1 MMDKPTLAEIVTA
14 VREFIETKAIPELT
28 GHTAFHARVAAN
40 ALAIAER
47 EIAGGPSAEAG
58 EVARLKTLL
67 GRDGTQDQL
76 NRALAARIASGD
88 ITLHTPGLADHLKRT
103 TIDKVAIDQ
112 PSYSGFKSAVSRADR
127 GDGV

>member
-47 EIAGGPSAEAG
+47 ELATGATTSQAEL
-58 EVARLKTLL
+58 VRLKALL
-67 GRDGTQDQL
+67 GRDGTVDQL

-88 ITLHTPGLADHLKRT
+88 ITLETPGLAAHLKAT
-103 TIDKVAIDQ
+103 TLDKVAIDQ
-112 PSYSGFKSAVSRADR
+112 PSYSGFKSAVAGGDR

>member
-47 EIAGGPSAEAG
+47 ELATGPAASEAERL
-58 EVARLKTLL
+58 RLKAMLD
-67 GRDGTQDQL
+67 RDGTLDQL
-76 NRALAARIASGD
+76 NRALSARIASGD
-88 ITLHTPGLADHLKRT
+88 ITLETPGLAAHLKAT
-103 TIDKVAIDQ
+103 TLDKVAIDQ
-112 PSYSGFKSAVSRADR
+112 PSYSGFKSAAAGGDR

>member
-47 EIAGGPSAEAG
+47 ELAGGPAAADE
-58 EVARLKTLL
+58 ERARLKTLL
-67 GRDGTQDQL
+67 GRDGTLDQL

-88 ITLHTPGLADHLKRT
+88 ITLQTPGLADHLRRT
-103 TIDKVAIDQ
+103 TLDKVAIDQ
-112 PSYSGFKSAVSRADR
+112 PSYSGFKSAVARADR

>member
-14 VREFIETKAIPELT
+14 VREFIETKALPELT

-47 EIAGGPSAEAG
+47 EIATGGPAAARERD
-58 EVARLKTLL
+58 RLKALL
-67 GRDGTQDQL
+67 GRDDTLENL
-76 NRALAARIASGD
+76 NAALAARIAAGD
-88 ITLHTPGLADHLKRT
+88 ITLETPGLGEHLKAT
-103 TIDKVAIDQ
+103 TLDKVAIDQ
-112 PSYSGFKSAVSRADR
+112 PGYSGFKSAAARADR

>member
-47 EIAGGPSAEAG
+47 ELATGPAASEAERL
-58 EVARLKTLL
+58 RLKAMLD
-67 GRDGTQDQL
+67 RDGTLDQL
-76 NRALAARIASGD
+76 NRALSARIASGD
-88 ITLHTPGLADHLKRT
+88 ITLESPGLAAHLKAT
-103 TIDKVAIDQ
+103 TLDKVAIDQ
-112 PSYSGFKSAVSRADR
+112 PSYSGFKSAAAGGDR

>member
-47 EIAGGPSAEAG
+47 EIATGASAAER
-58 EVARLKTLL
+58 ERARLKALL
-67 GRDGTQDQL
+67 GRDDTLENL
-76 NRALAARIASGD
+76 NRALGARIAAGEV
-88 ITLHTPGLADHLKRT
+88 TLETPGLADHLRAT
-103 TIDKVAIDQ
+103 TLDKVAIDQ
-112 PSYSGFKSAVSRADR
+112 PSYSGFKAAAARADR
-127 GDGV
+127 GGGV

>member
-47 EIAGGPSAEAG
+47 ELATGPAASEAERL
-58 EVARLKTLL
+58 RLKAMLD
-67 GRDGTQDQL
+67 RDGTLDQL
-76 NRALAARIASGD
+76 NRALSARIASGD
-88 ITLHTPGLADHLKRT
+88 ITLETPGLAAHLKAT
-103 TIDKVAIDQ
+103 TLDKVAIDQ
-112 PSYSGFKSAVSRADR
+112 PSYSGFKSAAAGEDR

>member
-47 EIAGGPSAEAG
+47 ELATGAATSQAEL
-58 EVARLKTLL
+58 VRLKALL
-67 GRDGTQDQL
+67 GRDGTLDQL

-88 ITLHTPGLADHLKRT
+88 ITLETPGLAAHLKAT
-103 TIDKVAIDQ
+103 TLDKVAIDQ
-112 PSYSGFKSAVSRADR
+112 PSYSGFKSAAAGGDR

>member
-14 VREFIETKAIPELT
+14 VREFIETKALPELR

-47 EIAGGPSAEAG
+47 EIATGMPAAER
-58 EVARLKTLL
+58 ERARLKAML
-67 GRDGTQDQL
+67 GRDDTLENL
-76 NRALAARIASGD
+76 NRALCARIAAGE
-88 ITLHTPGLADHLKRT
+88 ITLETPGLADHLKAT
-103 TIDKVAIDQ
+103 TLDKVAIDQ
-112 PSYSGFKSAVSRADR
+112 PGYSGFKAAAARADR

>member
-47 EIAGGPSAEAG
+47 ELATGPASAAAEHG
-58 EVARLKTLL
+58 RLKALL
-67 GRDGTQDQL
+67 GRDGTLDQL

-88 ITLHTPGLADHLKRT
+88 ITAATPGLTAHLKAT

-112 PSYSGFKSAVSRADR
+112 PSYSGFKSAVAGEDR

>member
-1 MMDKPTLAEIVTA
+1 MMDKPTLAEIVAA

-47 EIAGGPSAEAG
+47 ELAEGPAGAAAELG
-58 EVARLKTLL
+58 RLKTLL
-67 GRDGTQDQL
+67 GREGTLDQL

-88 ITLHTPGLADHLKRT
+88 ITLETPGLADHLKRT
-103 TIDKVAIDQ
+103 TLDKVAIDQ
-112 PSYSGFKSAVSRADR
+112 PNYSGFKTAAAASGR

>member
-1 MMDKPTLAEIVTA
+1 MDKPTLAEIVTA

-47 EIAGGPSAEAG
+47 ELATGPAASEAERL
-58 EVARLKTLL
+58 RLKAMLD
-67 GRDGTQDQL
+67 RDGTLDQL
-76 NRALAARIASGD
+76 NRALSARIASGD
-88 ITLHTPGLADHLKRT
+88 ITLETPGLAAHLKAT
-103 TIDKVAIDQ
+103 TLDKVAIDQ
-112 PSYSGFKSAVSRADR
+112 PSYSGFKSAAAGGDR

>member
-1 MMDKPTLAEIVTA
+1 MMDKPNLAEIVTA

-47 EIAGGPSAEAG
+47 ELASGPAAAAG
-58 EVARLKTLL
+58 EIERLKALL
-67 GRDGTQDQL
+67 GRDGTLDQL

-88 ITLHTPGLADHLKRT
+88 ITLDTPGLAEHLKRT

-112 PSYSGFKSAVSRADR
+112 PSYSGFKSAVARADR